1 MAINVLNFS
10 IQLNTSLQVGDVIY
24 YLDDSGNPIKYGT
37 CTGITDFAIT
47 VDVEDG
53 VSNPDEN
60 NYIFFGKDN
69 EINLSGL
76 TGYYA
81 EVNMLN
87 NSTGYA
93 ELFSVN
99 SEIFISSN

>member
-1 MAINVLNFS
+1 MATKVLNFQ
-10 IQLNTSLQVGDVIY
+10 IKLNTSLQSGDVIY
-24 YLDDSGNPIKYGT
+24 YLTTSGNIVRYGI
-37 CTGITDFAIT
+37 CAGLTDYSIT
-47 VDVEDG
+47 VDAENSDP
-53 VSNPDEN
+53 SNSD
-60 NYIFFGKDN
+60 YIFFGKDN

-81 EVNMLN
+81 EVSMTN
-87 NSTGYA
+87 NSTDYA

>member
-1 MAINVLNFS
+1 MAINILNFP
-10 IQLNTSLQVGDVIY
+10 IQLNTSLQAGDVIY
-24 YLDDSGNPIKYGT
+24 YIDNSESIVRYGI
-37 CTGITDFAIT
+37 CVGLTDNAIT
-47 VDVEDG
+47 VDVENG

-81 EVNMLN
+81 EVKMLN
-87 NSTGYA
+87 NSADYA